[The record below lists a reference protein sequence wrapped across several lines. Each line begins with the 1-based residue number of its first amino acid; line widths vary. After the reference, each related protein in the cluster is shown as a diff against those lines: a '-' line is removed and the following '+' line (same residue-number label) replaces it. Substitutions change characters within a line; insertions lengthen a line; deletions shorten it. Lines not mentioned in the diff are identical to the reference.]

1 MLGPEL
7 LSIVALTITVLD
19 LKEKHDR
26 LAQQVSTSTSAA
38 KTDTLTGLLNRRAF
52 DLDLDAVAAS
62 GHAFA
67 VVLIDLDGFKTI
79 NDRPGHALDDTLLR
93 GYGCWLTRVL
103 GPWGQVYRMGGDEY
117 VLLVTAFPGPPD
129 RFAAWAHERLQ
140 IPFVDGVSAS
150 IGVAWRGEAE
160 TVSDVIRL
168 ADQRM
173 YRAKAARS
181 TPHAIID
188 PGDRLAGLTD
198 RSNRHATRAARSS
211 TGAVRM
217 TSPGEH
223 PASR

>member
-38 KTDTLTGLLNRRAF
+38 RTDTLTGLLNRRAF
-52 DLDLDAVAAS
+52 DLDLDAVAS

-67 VVLIDLDGFKTI
+67 VVLIDLDGFKAI